1 MVKKQGF
8 QKNNIN
14 FLGILNFLHD
24 LIANRKGVII
34 VGQDCSGKTTL
45 LNLIKDSYNQMYTN
59 ELERRKLD
67 FLIKKQ
73 KIYESV
79 FKEQS

>member
-14 FLGILNFLHD
+14 FMGILNILHD